1 MEKIAKDISEII
13 ASEIKTI
20 NDKVR
25 GLNFLEL
32 LKASIID
39 KLLELINRQK
49 FPLDQLIEYQN
60 EIKKDSRHINISINY
75 FLNTMSISRKKIVND
90 SLFISLNELSNF
102 DIFSDNKEFTSLVL
116 YKNTGL
122 SLPKDTVLNA
132 KYSKNLL
139 LIEISNNDQAD
150 IDKIKNDIIL

>member
-1 MEKIAKDISEII
+1 MEKITKDISEII
-13 ASEIKTI
+13 AGEIKTI

-32 LKASIID
+32 LKAGIIE
-39 KLLELINRQK
+39 KLLELVNRQK

-60 EIKKDSRHINISINY
+60 EIKEDSRHINISISY
-75 FLNTMSISRKKIVND
+75 FLNSMSISKKKIDND

-102 DIFSDNKEFTSLVL
+102 DVFKDNKEFTSLVL

-139 LIEISNNDQAD
+139 LIEITNNDFEQ
-150 IDKIKNDIIL
+150 ILTK

>member
-1 MEKIAKDISEII
+1 MEKITKDISEII
-13 ASEIKTI
+13 AGEIKTI

-32 LKASIID
+32 LKAGIIE
-39 KLLELINRQK
+39 KLLELINKQK

-60 EIKKDSRHINISINY
+60 EFKEDSRHINISISY
-75 FLNTMSISRKKIVND
+75 FLNSMSISKKKIDND
-90 SLFISLNELSNF
+90 SLFISLNELSYF
-102 DIFSDNKEFTSLVL
+102 DIFRDNKEFTSLVL

-132 KYSKNLL
+132 KYIKNLL
-139 LIEISNNDQAD
+139 LIEITNNDYEQ
-150 IDKIKNDIIL
+150 ILTK

>member
-1 MEKIAKDISEII
+1 MEKITKDISEII
-13 ASEIKTI
+13 AGEIKTI

-32 LKASIID
+32 LKAGIIE
-39 KLLELINRQK
+39 KLLELVNKQK

-60 EIKKDSRHINISINY
+60 EIKENSRHINISISY
-75 FLNTMSISRKKIVND
+75 FLNSMFISKKKIDND
-90 SLFISLNELSNF
+90 SLFISFNELSNF
-102 DIFSDNKEFTSLVL
+102 DVFKDNKEFTSLVL

-139 LIEISNNDQAD
+139 LIEITNNDYEQ
-150 IDKIKNDIIL
+150 ILTK

>member
-1 MEKIAKDISEII
+1 MEKITKDISGIV
-13 ASEIKTI
+13 ADEIKTI

-32 LKASIID
+32 LKAGIIE
-39 KLLELINRQK
+39 KLLELVNRQK

-60 EIKKDSRHINISINY
+60 EIKENSRHINISISY
-75 FLNTMSISRKKIVND
+75 FLNSMSISKKKINND
-90 SLFISLNELSNF
+90 SLFIALNELSNF
-102 DIFSDNKEFTSLVL
+102 DIFTSNKTFNSLVL

-139 LIEISNNDQAD
+139 LIEITNNDYEQ
-150 IDKIKNDIIL
+150 ILTK

>member
-1 MEKIAKDISEII
+1 MEKITKDISEII
-13 ASEIKTI
+13 AGEIKTI

-32 LKASIID
+32 LKAGIIE
-39 KLLELINRQK
+39 KLLELVNKQK

-60 EIKKDSRHINISINY
+60 EIKEDSRHINISISY
-75 FLNTMSISRKKIVND
+75 FLNSMSISKKKIDND

-102 DIFSDNKEFTSLVL
+102 DIFRDNKQFTSLVL

-139 LIEISNNDQAD
+139 LIEITNNDY
-150 IDKIKNDIIL
+150 

>member
-1 MEKIAKDISEII
+1 MEKLTKDISEII
-13 ASEIKTI
+13 ISEIKTI
-20 NDKVR
+20 NNKVK

-32 LKASIID
+32 LKAGIIE
-39 KLLELINRQK
+39 KLLQLSNGQK
-49 FPLDQLIEYQN
+49 FPLDQLIDYRD
-60 EIKKDSRHINISINY
+60 EIKEDSRHIKISIKY
-75 FLNTMSISRKKIVND
+75 FLNSISISKKKIDND

-102 DIFSDNKEFTSLVL
+102 DIFKDKKDFTSLVL

-139 LIEISNNDQAD
+139 LIEITNNDDEQ
-150 IDKIKNDIIL
+150 ILTK

>member
-1 MEKIAKDISEII
+1 MEKITKDISEII
-13 ASEIKTI
+13 AGEIKTI

-32 LKASIID
+32 LKAGIIE
-39 KLLELINRQK
+39 KLLELVNRQK

-60 EIKKDSRHINISINY
+60 EIKEDSRHINISISY
-75 FLNTMSISRKKIVND
+75 FLNSMSISKKKIDND

-102 DIFSDNKEFTSLVL
+102 DIFSGNKSFKSLVL
-116 YKNTGL
+116 NKNTGL
-122 SLPKDTVLNA
+122 SLPKDTVLNV

-139 LIEISNNDQAD
+139 LIEITN
-150 IDKIKNDIIL
+150 IDNEQILTK

>member
-1 MEKIAKDISEII
+1 MEKITKDISEII
-13 ASEIKTI
+13 AGEIKTI

-32 LKASIID
+32 LKAGIIE
-39 KLLELINRQK
+39 KLLELVNRQK
-49 FPLDQLIEYQN
+49 FPIDQLIEYQN
-60 EIKKDSRHINISINY
+60 EIKEDSRHVNISISY
-75 FLNTMSISRKKIVND
+75 FLNSMSISKKKIDND

-102 DIFSDNKEFTSLVL
+102 DIFRDNKEFMSLVL

-139 LIEISNNDQAD
+139 LIEITNNDFEQ
-150 IDKIKNDIIL
+150 ILTK

>member
-1 MEKIAKDISEII
+1 MEKITKDISEII
-13 ASEIKTI
+13 AGEIKTI

-32 LKASIID
+32 LKAGIIE
-39 KLLELINRQK
+39 KLLELVNKQK

-60 EIKKDSRHINISINY
+60 EIKEDSRHINISISY
-75 FLNTMSISRKKIVND
+75 FLNSMSISKKKIDND

-102 DIFSDNKEFTSLVL
+102 DIFRDNKEFTSLVL

-122 SLPKDTVLNA
+122 SLPKDTVLNV

-139 LIEISNNDQAD
+139 LIEITNNDYEQ
-150 IDKIKNDIIL
+150 ILTK

>member
-1 MEKIAKDISEII
+1 MEKITKDISEII
-13 ASEIKTI
+13 AGEIKTI

-32 LKASIID
+32 LKAGIIE
-39 KLLELINRQK
+39 KLLELVNKQK
-49 FPLDQLIEYQN
+49 FPLTQLIEYQN
-60 EIKKDSRHINISINY
+60 EIKEDSRHINISISY
-75 FLNTMSISRKKIVND
+75 FLNSMSISKKKIDND

-102 DIFSDNKEFTSLVL
+102 DVFKDNKEFTSLVL

-139 LIEISNNDQAD
+139 LIEITNNDFEQMLT
-150 IDKIKNDIIL
+150 K

>member
-1 MEKIAKDISEII
+1 MEKITKDISEII
-13 ASEIKTI
+13 AGEIKTI

-32 LKASIID
+32 LKVGIIE
-39 KLLELINRQK
+39 KLLELVNKQK
-49 FPLDQLIEYQN
+49 FPFDQLIEYQN
-60 EIKKDSRHINISINY
+60 EIKEDSRHINISISY
-75 FLNTMSISRKKIVND
+75 FLNSMSISKKKIDND

-102 DIFSDNKEFTSLVL
+102 DVFKDNKEFTSLVL

-132 KYSKNLL
+132 KYSKNVL
-139 LIEISNNDQAD
+139 LIEITNNDYEQ
-150 IDKIKNDIIL
+150 ILTK

>member
-1 MEKIAKDISEII
+1 MEKITKDISEII
-13 ASEIKTI
+13 AGEIKTI

-32 LKASIID
+32 LKAGIIE
-39 KLLELINRQK
+39 KLLELVNKQK

-60 EIKKDSRHINISINY
+60 EIKEDSRHINISISY
-75 FLNTMSISRKKIVND
+75 FLNSMSISKKKIDND

-102 DIFSDNKEFTSLVL
+102 DVFKDNKEFTSLVL

-132 KYSKNLL
+132 KYSKNIL
-139 LIEISNNDQAD
+139 LIEITNNDSEQ
-150 IDKIKNDIIL
+150 ILTK

>member
-1 MEKIAKDISEII
+1 MEKITKDISGIV
-13 ASEIKTI
+13 ADEIKTI

-32 LKASIID
+32 LKAGIIE
-39 KLLELINRQK
+39 KLLELVNKQK

-60 EIKKDSRHINISINY
+60 EIKEDSRHINISISY
-75 FLNTMSISRKKIVND
+75 FLNSMSISKKKIDND

-102 DIFSDNKEFTSLVL
+102 DVFKDNKEFTSLVL

-139 LIEISNNDQAD
+139 LIEITNNDYEQ
-150 IDKIKNDIIL
+150 ILTK

>member
-1 MEKIAKDISEII
+1 MEKITKDISEII
-13 ASEIKTI
+13 AGEIKTI

-32 LKASIID
+32 LKAGILE
-39 KLLELINRQK
+39 KLLELVNKQK

-60 EIKKDSRHINISINY
+60 EIKEDSRHINISISY
-75 FLNTMSISRKKIVND
+75 FLNSMSISKKKIDND

-102 DIFSDNKEFTSLVL
+102 DVFKDNKEFTSLVL

-139 LIEISNNDQAD
+139 LIEITNNDYEQ
-150 IDKIKNDIIL
+150 ILTK

>member
-1 MEKIAKDISEII
+1 MEKITKDISEII
-13 ASEIKTI
+13 ACEIKTI

-32 LKASIID
+32 LKAGIIE
-39 KLLELINRQK
+39 KLLELVNRQK

-60 EIKKDSRHINISINY
+60 EIKEDSRHINISISY
-75 FLNTMSISRKKIVND
+75 FLNSMSISKKKIDND

-102 DIFSDNKEFTSLVL
+102 DIFSGNKSFKSLVL
-116 YKNTGL
+116 NKNTGL

-139 LIEISNNDQAD
+139 LIEITN
-150 IDKIKNDIIL
+150 IDNEQILTK

>member
-1 MEKIAKDISEII
+1 MKKITKDISEII
-13 ASEIKTI
+13 AGEIKTI

-32 LKASIID
+32 LKTGIIE
-39 KLLELINRQK
+39 KLLELVNKQK
-49 FPLDQLIEYQN
+49 FPFDQLIEYQN
-60 EIKKDSRHINISINY
+60 EIKEDSRHINISISY
-75 FLNTMSISRKKIVND
+75 FLNSMSISKKKIDND

-102 DIFSDNKEFTSLVL
+102 DIFRDNKEFTSLVL

-139 LIEISNNDQAD
+139 LIEITNNDYEQ
-150 IDKIKNDIIL
+150 ILTK

>member
-1 MEKIAKDISEII
+1 MEKLTKDISEII
-13 ASEIKTI
+13 ISEIKTI
-20 NDKVR
+20 NNKVK

-32 LKASIID
+32 LKTSILER
-39 KLLELINRQK
+39 LLQLSIRQK
-49 FPLDQLIEYQN
+49 FPLDQLIDYQN
-60 EIKKDSRHINISINY
+60 EIKEDSRHINISIKY
-75 FLNTMSISRKKIVND
+75 FLNSISISKKKIDND

-102 DIFSDNKEFTSLVL
+102 DIFKDQKDFTSLVI

-139 LIEISNNDQAD
+139 LIEITNNDYEQ
-150 IDKIKNDIIL
+150 ILTK

>member
-1 MEKIAKDISEII
+1 MEKITKDISGIV
-13 ASEIKTI
+13 ADEIKTI

-32 LKASIID
+32 LKAGIIE
-39 KLLELINRQK
+39 KLLELVNRQK

-60 EIKKDSRHINISINY
+60 EIKEDSIHINVSISY
-75 FLNTMSISRKKIVND
+75 FLNSMSISKKKIDND

-102 DIFSDNKEFTSLVL
+102 DIFSGNKSFKSLVL
-116 YKNTGL
+116 NKNTGL

-139 LIEISNNDQAD
+139 LIEITN
-150 IDKIKNDIIL
+150 IDNEQILTK

>member
-1 MEKIAKDISEII
+1 MEKITKDISEII
-13 ASEIKTI
+13 ADEIKSI
-20 NDKVR
+20 SDKVR

-32 LKASIID
+32 LKAGIIE
-39 KLLELINRQK
+39 KLLELVNKQK

-60 EIKKDSRHINISINY
+60 EIKEDSRHINISISY
-75 FLNTMSISRKKIVND
+75 FLNSMSISKKKIDND
-90 SLFISLNELSNF
+90 SLFFSLNELSNF
-102 DIFSDNKEFTSLVL
+102 DVFKDNKEFTSLVL

-139 LIEISNNDQAD
+139 LIEITN
-150 IDKIKNDIIL
+150 IDNEQILTK

>member
-1 MEKIAKDISEII
+1 MEKITKDISEII
-13 ASEIKTI
+13 AGEIKTI

-32 LKASIID
+32 LKAGIIE
-39 KLLELINRQK
+39 KLLELVNRQK

-60 EIKKDSRHINISINY
+60 EIKEDSRHINISISY
-75 FLNTMSISRKKIVND
+75 FLNSMSISKKKIDND

-102 DIFSDNKEFTSLVL
+102 DIFRDNKEFTSLVL

-122 SLPKDTVLNA
+122 SLPKDTILNA
-132 KYSKNLL
+132 KYNKNLL
-139 LIEISNNDQAD
+139 LIEITN
-150 IDKIKNDIIL
+150 IDNEQILTK

>member
-1 MEKIAKDISEII
+1 MEKITKDISEII
-13 ASEIKTI
+13 AGEIKTI

-32 LKASIID
+32 LKAGIIE
-39 KLLELINRQK
+39 KLLELVNKQK

-60 EIKKDSRHINISINY
+60 EIKEDSRHINISISY
-75 FLNTMSISRKKIVND
+75 FLNSMSISKKKIDND

-102 DIFSDNKEFTSLVL
+102 DIFSGNKSFKSLVL
-116 YKNTGL
+116 NKNTGL

-139 LIEISNNDQAD
+139 LIEITN
-150 IDKIKNDIIL
+150 IDNEQILTK

>member
-1 MEKIAKDISEII
+1 MEKITKDISEII
-13 ASEIKTI
+13 AGEIKTI

-32 LKASIID
+32 LKAGIIE
-39 KLLELINRQK
+39 KLLELINKQK

-60 EIKKDSRHINISINY
+60 EIKEDSRHINISISY
-75 FLNTMSISRKKIVND
+75 FLNSMSISKKKIDND

-102 DIFSDNKEFTSLVL
+102 DVFKDNKKFISLVL

-139 LIEISNNDQAD
+139 LIEITNNDD
-150 IDKIKNDIIL
+150 

>member
-1 MEKIAKDISEII
+1 MEKITKDISEII
-13 ASEIKTI
+13 AGEIKTI

-32 LKASIID
+32 LKAGIIE
-39 KLLELINRQK
+39 KLLELVNKQK

-60 EIKKDSRHINISINY
+60 EIKEDSRHINISISY
-75 FLNTMSISRKKIVND
+75 FLNSMSISKKKIDND

-102 DIFSDNKEFTSLVL
+102 DVFKDNKEFTSLVL

-139 LIEISNNDQAD
+139 LIEITNNDYEQ
-150 IDKIKNDIIL
+150 ILTK

>member
-1 MEKIAKDISEII
+1 MEKITKDISEII
-13 ASEIKTI
+13 AGEIKTI

-32 LKASIID
+32 LKAGIIE
-39 KLLELINRQK
+39 KLLELVNKQK

-60 EIKKDSRHINISINY
+60 EIKEDSRHINISISY
-75 FLNTMSISRKKIVND
+75 FLNSMSISKKKIDND

-102 DIFSDNKEFTSLVL
+102 DVFKDNKEFTSLVL

-139 LIEISNNDQAD
+139 LIEITNNEYEQ
-150 IDKIKNDIIL
+150 ILTK

>member
-1 MEKIAKDISEII
+1 MEKITKDISEII
-13 ASEIKTI
+13 AGEIKTI

-32 LKASIID
+32 LKASIIQ
-39 KLLELINRQK
+39 KLLELVNSQK

-60 EIKKDSRHINISINY
+60 EIKEDSRHINISISY
-75 FLNTMSISRKKIVND
+75 FLNSTSISKKKIDND

-102 DIFSDNKEFTSLVL
+102 DIFRDNKEVKSLIL

-139 LIEISNNDQAD
+139 LIEITNNEYEQ
-150 IDKIKNDIIL
+150 ILTK

>member
-1 MEKIAKDISEII
+1 MEKITKDISEII
-13 ASEIKTI
+13 AGEIKTI

-32 LKASIID
+32 LKAGIIE
-39 KLLELINRQK
+39 KLLELVNKQK

-60 EIKKDSRHINISINY
+60 EIKEDSRHINISISY
-75 FLNTMSISRKKIVND
+75 FLNSMSISKKKIDND

-102 DIFSDNKEFTSLVL
+102 DIFRDNKEFTSLVI

-139 LIEISNNDQAD
+139 LIEITNNDYEQ
-150 IDKIKNDIIL
+150 ILTK

>member
-1 MEKIAKDISEII
+1 MEKITKDISEII
-13 ASEIKTI
+13 AGEIKTI

-32 LKASIID
+32 LKAGIQE
-39 KLLELINRQK
+39 KLLELVNTQK

-60 EIKKDSRHINISINY
+60 EIKENSRNINISISY
-75 FLNTMSISRKKIVND
+75 FLNSMFISKKKIDND

-102 DIFSDNKEFTSLVL
+102 DIFRDNKEFTSLVL

-122 SLPKDTVLNA
+122 SLPKDTVVNA

-139 LIEISNNDQAD
+139 LIEITNNDYEQ
-150 IDKIKNDIIL
+150 ILTK

>member
-1 MEKIAKDISEII
+1 MEKITKDISEII
-13 ASEIKTI
+13 ASEIKII

-32 LKASIID
+32 LKAGIIE
-39 KLLELINRQK
+39 KLLELVNKQK

-60 EIKKDSRHINISINY
+60 EIKEESRHINISISY
-75 FLNTMSISRKKIVND
+75 FLNPMSISKKKIDND

-102 DIFSDNKEFTSLVL
+102 DVFTDNKEFTSLVL

-139 LIEISNNDQAD
+139 LIEITNNDYEQ
-150 IDKIKNDIIL
+150 ILTK

>member
-1 MEKIAKDISEII
+1 MEKITKDISEII
-13 ASEIKTI
+13 AGEIKAI

-32 LKASIID
+32 LKVGIIE
-39 KLLELINRQK
+39 KLLELINKQK
-49 FPLDQLIEYQN
+49 FPLDQLIECQN
-60 EIKKDSRHINISINY
+60 EIKEDSRHINISISY
-75 FLNTMSISRKKIVND
+75 FLNSMSISKKKIDND

-102 DIFSDNKEFTSLVL
+102 DVFRDNKEFTSLVL

-139 LIEISNNDQAD
+139 LIEITNNDYEQ
-150 IDKIKNDIIL
+150 ILTK

>member
-1 MEKIAKDISEII
+1 MEKITKDISEII
-13 ASEIKTI
+13 AGEIKTI

-32 LKASIID
+32 LKAGIIE
-39 KLLELINRQK
+39 KLLELVSRQK
-49 FPLDQLIEYQN
+49 FPLNQLIEYQN
-60 EIKKDSRHINISINY
+60 EIKEDSRHINISISY
-75 FLNTMSISRKKIVND
+75 FLNSMSISKKKIDND

-102 DIFSDNKEFTSLVL
+102 DVFKDNKEFTSLVL

-139 LIEISNNDQAD
+139 LIEITNNDYEQ
-150 IDKIKNDIIL
+150 ILTK

>member
-1 MEKIAKDISEII
+1 MEKITKDISEII
-13 ASEIKTI
+13 ADEIKTI

-32 LKASIID
+32 LKAGIIE
-39 KLLELINRQK
+39 KLLELVNKQK

-60 EIKKDSRHINISINY
+60 EIKEDSRHINISISY
-75 FLNTMSISRKKIVND
+75 FLNSMSISKKKIDND

-102 DIFSDNKEFTSLVL
+102 DVFRDNKEFTSLVL

-139 LIEISNNDQAD
+139 LIEITNNDYEQ
-150 IDKIKNDIIL
+150 ILTK

>member
-1 MEKIAKDISEII
+1 MEKITKDISEII
-13 ASEIKTI
+13 AGEIKTI

-32 LKASIID
+32 LKAGIIE
-39 KLLELINRQK
+39 KLLELVNRQK

-60 EIKKDSRHINISINY
+60 EIKEDSRHINISISY
-75 FLNTMSISRKKIVND
+75 FLNSMSISKKKIDND

-102 DIFSDNKEFTSLVL
+102 DIFRDNKEFTSLVL

-139 LIEISNNDQAD
+139 LIEITNIEYEQ
-150 IDKIKNDIIL
+150 ILTK

>member
-1 MEKIAKDISEII
+1 MEKITKDISEII
-13 ASEIKTI
+13 AGEIKTI

-32 LKASIID
+32 LKAGIIE
-39 KLLELINRQK
+39 KLLELVNRQK

-60 EIKKDSRHINISINY
+60 EIKENSRHINISISY
-75 FLNTMSISRKKIVND
+75 FLNSMSISKKKIDND

-102 DIFSDNKEFTSLVL
+102 DVFKNNKEFTSLVL

-139 LIEISNNDQAD
+139 LIEITNNDDEQ
-150 IDKIKNDIIL
+150 ILTK

>member
-1 MEKIAKDISEII
+1 MEKITKDISEII
-13 ASEIKTI
+13 AGEIKTI

-32 LKASIID
+32 LKAGTIE
-39 KLLELINRQK
+39 KLLELVNRQK

-60 EIKKDSRHINISINY
+60 EIKEDSRHINISISY
-75 FLNTMSISRKKIVND
+75 FQNSMSISKKKIDSD

-102 DIFSDNKEFTSLVL
+102 DIFRDNKEFVSLVL

-139 LIEISNNDQAD
+139 LIEITNKEYEQ
-150 IDKIKNDIIL
+150 ILTK